1 MSHSYFITGTDTDVG
16 KTWIALALLH
26 ALHRQGYRTLAMKP
40 VACGCVVTDGIYQN
54 DDAVKLQRQASIA
67 VPYREINPYAL
78 PAPVAPHLAAAR
90 IGLQIDMDRIRQLYE
105 QQKNKADY
113 VVMEGVGGWMVPLN
127 ADSTTADMV
136 KAMDIPVILVVGI
149 RLGCLNHALLTQAA
163 IQQQGVRL
171 VGWIANCIDK
181 DCLEIENNID
191 ALRERLN
198 APLLGII
205 PWQEEF
211 NVQSIGDR
219 LDIEKLIKIT

>member
-40 VACGCVVTDGIYQN
+40 VACGCVITDGIYQN

-90 IGLQIDMDRIRQLYE
+90 IGLQIDVDHIRQLYE
-105 QQKNKADY
+105 QQKDKADY

-149 RLGCLNHALLTQAA
+149 RLGCLNHALLTHAA
-163 IQQQGVRL
+163 IQQQGIRL
-171 VGWIANCIDK
+171 VAWVANCIDK
-181 DCLEIENNID
+181 DCLEVINNID
-191 ALRERLN
+191 TLRERFN
-198 APLLGII
+198 VPLLGIVPYLEKCEI
-205 PWQEEF
+205 QT
-211 NVQSIGDR
+211 IADR
-219 LDIEKLIKIT
+219 LDINELIKD